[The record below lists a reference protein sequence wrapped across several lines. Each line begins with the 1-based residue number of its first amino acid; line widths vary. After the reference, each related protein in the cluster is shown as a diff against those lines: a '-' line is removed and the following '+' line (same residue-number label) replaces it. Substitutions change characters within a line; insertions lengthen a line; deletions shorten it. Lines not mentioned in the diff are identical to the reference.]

1 MAVDNTK
8 KLAQELINITEVMR
22 KLTEQL
28 KELDRN
34 SGKYQETV
42 DKLKQKQKEAKKIKD
57 DLSKSLNNL
66 NKETRGAAEAEQQ
79 AEKAMKSF
87 GEQTK
92 KTSSEINSFGSIFG
106 KAFSRE
112 RLISTAATVVKF
124 LGVYKLLELG
134 TQAISAV
141 TIGAAQAFIE
151 FEASLAR
158 IRAVAGA
165 TAEET
170 DKLESAIR
178 NAAGTTV
185 FTLGEVASLTE
196 ELLKLGFS
204 ADQAAASILPV
215 AQTAQALGENA
226 NDVAQLLGTVSKE
239 FGLTTA
245 ELSVTGDILVGAINK
260 SALSFDS
267 FRTAIQYVGPNA
279 RATGASL
286 SETAA
291 AMALL
296 ANAGFSASRI
306 GTGLRQVFIELGK
319 EGGSVIDQL
328 EELAKSGVS
337 LGEALDITDERTAAA
352 LQTLA
357 LGAPTI
363 RQMAADFETAGRSA
377 QASAIQTDTWQGQ
390 IKLLN
395 SAFNDFQVTIGSVI
409 ADSKILIGL
418 IGLFSSKAK
427 LAASAAGLLAKETFN
442 YDSFSKAVKNVSS
455 SLDDN
460 QVAYYEARNS
470 AKMLLKE
477 MGEVSVLGGYNRT
490 QLDALTSEILR
501 TARAQSDYAE
511 SIRISSQRQIEYTRQ
526 IKSGETT
533 VEKLNDRLTDLNT
546 ELNNGTNLTEK
557 SRLEKEA
564 ERQAIENTI
573 LSINKERDARNKAA
587 KEEKERLEAL
597 AKARKQEQQ
606 DILDDLQ
613 FYYDQQKNFIDDY
626 VNARQLEID
635 ILKFQGDE
643 KRAEEV
649 RMEMLRERNQMLDKL
664 NSFLKSNYSQYGF
677 AAEALEK
684 YNRQIEAAKGN
695 EADLI
700 STAESFAKEF
710 TTRIK
715 EVNDLI
721 KNNEIDAELAVT
733 LRDQYI
739 NALKVAFEEIKKQA
753 PSLTQ
758 GLDTLL
764 NSLIAD
770 IGASGESEKPDKKK
784 GLLFTIFGDLEVGV
798 EDILNS
804 VEFVI
809 SKVTDIVKLN
819 YQIQTENI
827 RNEAEQQKAIL
838 QERSDFEEKVL
849 RSRLD
854 SNLISQQEYEAQ
866 LEKLKRRQVQ
876 RENQIERSIFEQEQ
890 KQELDNAR
898 VDFLAAVA
906 SAIVNEVRSGRS
918 FPQNLIFGG
927 LTVGAL
933 GLEYNARVSA
943 ISKRKFFPK
952 KFAEGGVVDGP
963 SHSQG
968 GIPFTVRGQGGFEME
983 GGEYIVNKKATQ
995 KYRALLD
1002 QINGTNSDKF
1012 TYKFA
1017 TGGVVRG
1024 GDKIE
1029 KQLEY
1034 LEAIAAATSS
1044 TANNVSKPVRAFVTS
1059 TDLKTDENERRIKE
1073 RNNRL

>member
-1 MAVDNTK
+1 MAVSNTK
-8 KLAQELINITEVMR
+8 KLAQELIDITEVMR

-28 KELDRN
+28 KQLDRN
-34 SGKYQETV
+34 SGRYQATV
-42 DKLKQKQKEAKKIKD
+42 DKLNQKQKEAKKVKD
-57 DLSKSLNNL
+57 ELTKSLNKL
-66 NKETRGAAEAEQQ
+66 NRETSGAAEAEKK
-79 AEKAMKSF
+79 AEEAMKNF
-87 GEQTK
+87 TTATK
-92 KTSSEINSFGSIFG
+92 KANREINTFGSTFG

-124 LGVYKLLELG
+124 LSVYKLLEFA

-151 FEASLAR
+151 FEAALAR
-158 IRAVAGA
+158 IQAVAGA
-165 TAEET
+165 TAQET
-170 DKLESAIR
+170 DKLETAIR

-185 FTLGEVASLTE
+185 FTLGEVAALTE

-226 NDVAQLLGTVSKE
+226 NEVAQLLGTVSKE

-245 ELSVTGDILVGAINK
+245 ELSQTGDILVGAINR

-291 AMALL
+291 SMALL

-357 LGAPTI
+357 LGAPII
-363 RQMAADFETAGRSA
+363 RQMAEEFEATGRA
-377 QASAIQTDTWQGQ
+377 ARASAIQTDTWSGQ
-390 IKLLN
+390 TKLLN

-409 ADSKILIGL
+409 ADSRILISL
-418 IGLFSSKAK
+418 IGLFSRKAERAA
-427 LAASAAGLLAKETFN
+427 LAARTLSMESFN
-442 YDSFSKAVKNVSS
+442 FDRYGKAVKGVSI
-455 SLDDN
+455 LIDD
-460 QVAYYEARNS
+460 QKLAYDEALAS
-470 AKMLLKE
+470 AKMLVAEATGEYWFQNRKE
-477 MGEVSVLGGYNRT
+477 VF
-490 QLDALTSEILR
+490 ALTDQILKSAKTQDNYTKSVQFSE
-501 TARAQSDYAE
+501 TKQK
-511 SIRISSQRQIEYTRQ
+511 EYTDQ
-526 IKSGETT
+526 LKQNKTT
-533 VEKLNDRLTDLNT
+533 VELLSLRLALLNE
-546 ELNNGTNLTEK
+546 ELNNGTILSEK
-557 SRLEKEA
+557 SRMEKEA

-573 LSINKERDARNKAA
+573 LAVNNERDARNKAS
-587 KEEKERLEAL
+587 EDEKKRLADL

-606 DILDDLQ
+606 DILDDIQ
-613 FYYDQQKNFIDDY
+613 FYYEQQKQFIDDY
-626 VNARQLEID
+626 VSARQLEID
-635 ILKFQGDE
+635 ILRFQGE
-643 KRAEEV
+643 EERAEEK
-649 RMEMLRERNQMLDKL
+649 RMEMLAERNRMLNELDG
-664 NSFLKSNYSQYGF
+664 FLKSNYSQYGF

-700 STAESFAKEF
+700 ATASVFAKEF
-710 TTRIK
+710 TAKIK

-721 KNNEIDAELAVT
+721 SNNEIDSEIAAN

-739 NALKVAFEEIKKQA
+739 NALKLAFDEIKKQA
-753 PSLTQ
+753 PGLAK

-764 NSLIAD
+764 ASLITD
-770 IGASGESEKPDKKK
+770 IGSSGESKKPDQKK
-784 GLLFTIFGDLEVGV
+784 GILFTIFGDLEVGID
-798 EDILNS
+798 DILNS
-804 VEFVI
+804 IEFVM

-827 RNEAEQQKAIL
+827 KNEAEQQKAIL
-838 QERSDFEEKVL
+838 RERSEFEEEVL
-849 RSRLD
+849 RSRLQ

-866 LEKLKRRQVQ
+866 LEKLKRRQLQ
-876 RENQIERSIFEQEQ
+876 RENQIERSVFEQEQ

-898 VDFLAAVA
+898 VDFLAGVA
-906 SAIVNEVRSGRS
+906 SAIINEVREGRG

-927 LTVGAL
+927 LTAAAL
-933 GLEYNARVSA
+933 GVEYNARISA
-943 ISKRKFFPK
+943 INKRKFFPK
-952 KFAEGGVVDGP
+952 RFAEGGVVDGP

-968 GIPFTVRGQGGFEME
+968 GVPFTVRGQGGFEME
-983 GGEYIVNKKATQ
+983 GGEYIINKKSTE

-1002 QINGTNSDKF
+1002 QINGTQSDKF

-1059 TDLKTDENERRIKE
+1059 TDLKTDDNERRIKE

>member
-87 GEQTK
+87 GEQAK

-124 LGVYKLLELG
+124 LGVYKLLEFG

-165 TAEET
+165 TAQET
-170 DKLESAIR
+170 EKLEGAIR
-178 NAAGTTV
+178 SAAGTTV

-239 FGLTTA
+239 YGLTTA
-245 ELSVTGDILVGAINK
+245 ELAQTGDILVGAINR

-357 LGAPTI
+357 LGAPII
-363 RQMAADFETAGRSA
+363 RQMAADFETTGRSA
-377 QASAIQTDTWQGQ
+377 QASAIQTNTWSGQ

-395 SAFNDFQVTIGSVI
+395 SAFNDFQVTLGSVI
-409 ADSKILIGL
+409 ADSKILVTI
-418 IGLFSSKAK
+418 IGLFSRQAERAA
-427 LAASAAGLLAKETFN
+427 LAAKTLSLESFN
-442 YDSFSKAVKNVSS
+442 FDRYGEAVKGVTKNI
-455 SLDDN
+455 DD
-460 QVAYYEARNS
+460 QAFAYNEARES
-470 AKMLLKE
+470 AKMLIEEATGEYWFQNRKEVEALTEQILKAA
-477 MGEVSVLGGYNRT
+477 RT
-490 QLDALTSEILR
+490 QDN
-501 TARAQSDYAE
+501 YNK
-511 SIRISSQRQIEYTRQ
+511 SIEFSNAKQIEYNQ
-526 IKSGETT
+526 QLKDGKIT
-533 VEKLNDRLTDLNT
+533 VELLSLRLAQLNNELNDGSILS
-546 ELNNGTNLTEK
+546 EK
-557 SRLEKEA
+557 ARMNKEA
-564 ERQAIENTI
+564 ERQAIENVI
-573 LSINKERDARNKAA
+573 LAVNRERDARRNADE
-587 KEEKERLEAL
+587 EEKKRLAEL
-597 AKARKQEQQ
+597 GKARKQEQQ

-700 STAESFAKEF
+700 STAETFAKEF

-753 PSLTQ
+753 PSLAQ

-798 EDILNS
+798 EDILKS

-968 GIPFTVRGQGGFEME
+968 GIPFSVRGQGGFEME